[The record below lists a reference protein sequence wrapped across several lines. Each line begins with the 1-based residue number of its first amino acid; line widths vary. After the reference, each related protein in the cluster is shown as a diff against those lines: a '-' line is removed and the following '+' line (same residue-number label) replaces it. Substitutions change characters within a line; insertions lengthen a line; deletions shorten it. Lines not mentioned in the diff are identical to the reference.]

1 LDISYLT
8 YGQIDQQKWDA
19 CIDDAENGLI
29 YAKYFYLDAMADN
42 WDALVLN
49 DYEAVMPLTWRKKW
63 GVRYLYQ
70 PAFLQQGGVFFR
82 GGLSKPAV
90 EAFIEQACAH
100 FRFAEI
106 TLNHLNALPEVKS
119 GNGSWRKNYILPLA
133 AEYGQLFEA
142 FTKTTIKNIKRARNS
157 GLRYE
162 PSSDFEGIL
171 DLYKTLYAKRLPSF
185 SELDYA
191 HFSEICKKLFQE
203 NKLVVRQVMSR
214 ENELVAAAVLLVDK
228 QRMYNMI
235 PCVTDKGRLQR
246 GNYFLYDCLIQEYS
260 GSEVVLDFEGSDVEG
275 IAAFY
280 RHFNPVMENYP
291 FIRVNRLPW
300 LMRIFKG

>member
-1 LDISYLT
+1 MDIAYVTS
-8 YGQIDQQKWDA
+8 GQIDQQKWDE
-19 CIDDAENGLI
+19 CIDNAVNGLL
-29 YAKYFYLDAMADN
+29 YAKSFYLDAMADN

-70 PAFLQQGGVFFR
+70 PAFVQQGGVFFR
-82 GGLSKPAV
+82 EKLSKSTV

-106 TLNHLNALPEVKS
+106 TLNHLNALPEVKG
-119 GNGSWRKNYILPLA
+119 GNGCWRKNYILPLA

-142 FTKTTIKNIKRARNS
+142 YPSTTIKNVKRARNA
-157 GLRYE
+157 GLCYG

-171 DLYKTLYAKRLPSF
+171 DLYKTLYAKRLPFF
-185 SELDYA
+185 SDLDYA

-228 QRMYNMI
+228 ERMYNMI
-235 PCVTDKGRLQR
+235 SCVTDKGRLQR
-246 GNYFLYDCLIQEYS
+246 GNYFLYDRLIQEYAGS
-260 GSEVVLDFEGSDVEG
+260 GIVLDFEGSDVQG

-280 RHFNPVMENYP
+280 MHFNPIMENYP

-300 LMRIFKG
+300 LMRMFKG